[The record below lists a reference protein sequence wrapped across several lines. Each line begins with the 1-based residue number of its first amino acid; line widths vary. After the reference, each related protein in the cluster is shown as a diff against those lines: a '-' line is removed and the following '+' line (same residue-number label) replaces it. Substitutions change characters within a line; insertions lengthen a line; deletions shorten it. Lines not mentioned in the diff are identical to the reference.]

1 MFESEFRSNT
11 PHFIREVYREQL
23 VTFVETGLNKNLV
36 SKLSPTICGRVEA
49 MQIDIVSRL
58 MEFLRNICIHE

>member
-1 MFESEFRSNT
+1 M
-11 PHFIREVYREQL
+11 YREQL

-49 MQIDIVSRL
+49 MQIDIISRL
-58 MEFLRNICIHE
+58 MEFLRNI